1 MLNAKQIELI
11 QDSFAKLVPRATILA
26 QDFYARL
33 FELRPDFQEL
43 FPHNMD
49 DQRSKLVVALATIV
63 QNLHKLDAAIED
75 VRNLGKRH
83 VGYGVADRD
92 YEPVGAALIYALHKN
107 LDGIWDDEL
116 QVAWIVAFQSVS
128 GAMIEAANE
137 VRAA

>member
-83 VGYGVADRD
+83 VGYGV
-92 YEPVGAALIYALHKN
+92 HKN